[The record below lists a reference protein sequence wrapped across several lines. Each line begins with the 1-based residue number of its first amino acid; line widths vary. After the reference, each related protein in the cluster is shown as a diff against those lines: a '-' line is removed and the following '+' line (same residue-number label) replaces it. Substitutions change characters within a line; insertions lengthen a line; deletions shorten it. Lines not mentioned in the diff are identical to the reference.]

1 MLLYLHQKT
10 INMQTVKINRIK
22 AVLAEENKTNKWLAE
37 QLNRNETT
45 VSRWC
50 TNQVQPPMDT
60 FLKISE
66 ILDVDIRDL
75 LCSKK
80 DTRV

>member
-1 MLLYLHQKT
+1 
-10 INMQTVKINRIK
+10 MQTVKINRIK
-22 AVLAEENKTNKWLAE
+22 AVLAEENKTSKWLAE
-37 QLNRNETT
+37 QLNKNETT

-50 TNQVQPPMDT
+50 TNQVQPTMDT

-75 LCSKK
+75 LHSKK
-80 DTRV
+80 KLKSNI

>member
-1 MLLYLHQKT
+1 
-10 INMQTVKINRIK
+10 MQTVKINRIK
-22 AVLAEENKTNKWLAE
+22 AVLAEENRTSKWLAE

-50 TNQVQPPMDT
+50 TNQVQPTMDT

-75 LCSKK
+75 LHSKK
-80 DTRV
+80 KLESNI